1 MDAADLVALAVVLGV
16 TPNVLLFGSER
27 FLGPVDIQ
35 ITKDLAAPMDDVWT
49 WADGELPLTAATAR
63 EQLDFQKAARPH
75 RPPVLHKELPGDLWE
90 HPAVQ
95 ELERAYKAA
104 ATVFERDRTVLDL
117 LMNELRR
124 GLEEPFDF
132 DKWFGDK
139 DVLTTDWNDKDA

>member
-1 MDAADLVALAVVLGV
+1 LDTADLVALAVVLGV

-27 FLGPVDIQ
+27 YLGPENLQ
-35 ITKDLAAPMDDVWT
+35 ITKDLSAPMDDVWT
-49 WADGELPLTAATAR
+49 WADGELPLTPATAR
-63 EQLDFQKAARPH
+63 EQLDFQKAAKPH
-75 RPPVLHKELPGDLWE
+75 RPPVLYKELPRELWD

-117 LMNELRR
+117 LLGELRR

-139 DVLTTDWNDKDA
+139 DVLSTDWDGEKA